1 MFFCSYKKG
10 GDMRHSHN
18 RTSLA
23 LGWSFLSW
31 VRLTLLLCGVL
42 SFGMVQATP
51 NFQAAGTAVSSNGAV
66 SPAWPT
72 HVTDDVALLIV
83 ESTGGQPAT
92 LSTAAGFVAVANS
105 PQATGLTT
113 SGTQLTV
120 FWARATSSA
129 MAAPTVADP
138 GDHVYA
144 QIITYRNV
152 IRTGNPWD
160 VTGGGFKIL
169 SSTSLTVTGVTTT
182 VADTL
187 VVQAAARDDDSA
199 AAEFG
204 SITNAGLTSI
214 GLRSDGGTT
223 QGNGGG
229 FAVWDGGQA
238 SIGATGNTTAT
249 IATAGVNAFLTLAL
263 KPAPLVVTSATL
275 NGAASVTVLN
285 GSTITAVVN
294 ASVATGSQWRS
305 TGWRISGTAPGAIT
319 CIDHTNYGVAGN
331 FTETFTI
338 TAPSTVGTYNAYFIA
353 YTDDACGANPSSA
366 LVLTGG
372 VVTQSFVEFNSTG
385 GNTATDGLH
394 FYIEDT
400 TKVQVRRANNTGQVY
415 APGSVPPSTSL
426 DNGIFLRA
434 NGQVY
439 GPSHAV
445 GGAFAPGGGMYSTYS
460 ITPASPANPSS
471 SGVQQTAT
479 GTFGITAGPQVS
491 VQWKYTTPLD
501 FITADVTII
510 IPPAYAVSAA
520 NPVRYYHVYDTF
532 LGGFDSGCG
541 LSFIDSTTGK
551 RLIGTYPPV
560 LANNACSPTTSIPAG
575 ASIVESFRERSGLS
589 FSNYCVA
596 GWNSFFFNGTPACSV
611 LQAAAMDNTVV
622 STYQDTGIGVEFD
635 FTAPGTYTFSYDF
648 VIGSPSVPPYD
659 HLEIQHDGAGTLCPE
674 YITVL
679 ACTSSTV
686 PCPAANIVT
695 SGTLTG
701 SITTSP
707 AAPAVTKSDTISIGA
722 SPSIQTIALT
732 AAAAGTV
739 TLGSTGLTSGGVA
752 SVPLNGT
759 KCWNTATSTQSCAL
773 TFVATPC
780 VNAYECLETGVTY
793 NNRTTTPAARNPL
806 YTKLSGTNFKF
817 DVVALQSGGAQATS
831 YTAAANVTVELFDDT
846 ASPAPACSAY
856 TGPVASQAIS
866 FVSADSGRKTLSTN
880 INLPNAYAK
889 LRCRVTDTNLSPT
902 ISGCSS
908 DTFAVR
914 PAAFLL
920 AQNTPNLNAGATFT
934 VQASAVQSNLSSIT
948 AAYTATPTLNVG
960 QFTGTPAFTST
971 AFLPQVLPAA
981 TAGVSSGTFT
991 YDEVGNITLPATSP
1005 STYGVSDSTFTATD
1019 TASGADDCAAG
1030 SASNTPD
1037 ASGKYGCLIG
1047 QSAALTVGRFYPDHF
1062 DFTPVFAAGC
1072 AAGGFTYMDQPMAL
1086 GYTVTAKSLARASP
1100 NPPGNTALKLYTGG
1114 KLNIAA
1120 LNAGTDLVGRLLPAV
1135 VNPLTPTWTNGVASA
1150 AASNYTFTRPVTPG
1164 ADATWGPFDALNLG
1178 VAVDDADGRG
1188 YAAAVTSFTAT
1199 TPATCA
1205 LSSASECRKYASLAA
1220 GTTRMRYGRV
1230 QLQNA
1235 YGSEYLPLPL
1245 SIAIQFWNGNWISNT
1260 LDACTT
1266 IAASQFAWDFLPAG
1280 TAGRPNNLGACESAL
1295 QVNGTAPNYTLR
1307 LSAPGAG
1314 NSGWSGIR
1322 LNLGATASGNQCT
1335 TAAVGTGPAA
1345 TTVGAPWLRFNWTVA
1360 GPAGPVDP
1368 SGRATFG
1375 VYRSPLIYR
1384 RENY

>member
-1 MFFCSYKKG
+1 MARVATV
-10 GDMRHSHN
+10 M
-18 RTSLA
+18 
-23 LGWSFLSW
+23 LG
-31 VRLTLLLCGVL
+31 LLIFQCAYA
-42 SFGMVQATP
+42 MP
-51 NFQAAGTAVSSNGAV
+51 NFQAAGIAVGSSASV
-66 SPAWPT
+66 TPAWPA
-72 HVTDDVALLIV
+72 HLTDDVALLIV
-83 ESTGGQPAT
+83 ESTGGQPVT

-105 PQATGLTT
+105 PQATGLITT
-113 SGTQLTV
+113 GTQISV
-120 FWARATSSA
+120 YWARATSSA

-169 SSTSLTVTGVTTT
+169 SSNALSVTGVTTT
-182 VADTL
+182 VTDTL
-187 VVQAAARDDDSA
+187 VVQAATRDDDSS
-199 AAEFG
+199 AAEF
-204 SITNAGLTSI
+204 SAVTNAGLTGI
-214 GLRSDGGTT
+214 LVRADGGTT

-229 FAVWDGGQA
+229 FAVWDGGKA
-238 SIGATGNTTAT
+238 AIGATGNTTAT
-249 IATAGVNAFLTLAL
+249 IAVAGVNAFLTLAL

-275 NGAASVTVLN
+275 NGAASVTVVD
-285 GSTITAVVN
+285 GSTITAIVN
-294 ASVATGSQWRS
+294 ASVAAGSQWRS
-305 TGWRISGTAPGAIT
+305 TGWRIAGTAPGTVT
-319 CIDHTNYGVAGN
+319 CIDHTNHDVAGS
-331 FTETFTI
+331 FSETFTV
-338 TAPSTVGTYNAYFIA
+338 TAPSTVGTYDAYFIA

-372 VVTQSFVEFNSTG
+372 VVTQSWVEFNSTG

-394 FYIEDT
+394 FYIEET

-415 APGSVPPSTSL
+415 APGAVPPSASL
-426 DNGIFLRA
+426 DNGIFIRA

-439 GPSHAV
+439 GPSHSV
-445 GGAFAPGGGMYSTYS
+445 SAFAPGGGMYSTYS
-460 ITPASPANPSS
+460 ITPTSPANPSS

-479 GTFGITAGPQVS
+479 GAFGITAGPQVS
-491 VQWKYTTPLD
+491 VLWKYTTPLD
-501 FITADVTII
+501 FITADVTIT
-510 IPPAYAVSAA
+510 IPAAYAVSAA
-520 NPVRYYHVYDTF
+520 NPVRYYHVYDVY
-532 LGGFDSGCG
+532 LGGSDSGCG
-541 LSFIDSTTGK
+541 LSFVDATTGK
-551 RLIGTYPPV
+551 RLIGSYPPV

-589 FSNYCVA
+589 FSNFCVA
-596 GWNSFFFNGTPACSV
+596 GWNSFFANGSPACSV
-611 LQAAAMDNTVV
+611 LQAAVMDNTVV
-622 STYQDTGIGVEFD
+622 SIYQDTGIGVEFD

-659 HLEIQHDGAGTLCPE
+659 HLEIQHDGTGTLCPKN
-674 YITVL
+674 IAVL
-679 ACTSSTV
+679 ACTSSAV
-686 PCPAANIVT
+686 PCPAANIVS

-707 AAPAVTKSDTISIGA
+707 AAPAVTKSATISVGA
-722 SPSIQTIALT
+722 SPNIQTIALT
-732 AAAAGTV
+732 AAGAGTV

-817 DVVALQSGGAQATS
+817 DVVALQSNGAQATS

-846 ASPAPACSAY
+846 SSPAPACSAY

-866 FVSADSGRKTLSTN
+866 FVTADYGRKTLSTN
-880 INLPNAYAK
+880 ISLPNAYAK

-908 DTFAVR
+908 DNFAVR

-920 AQNTPNLNAGATFT
+920 SQNTPSLNAGATFT
-934 VQASAVQSNLSSIT
+934 VQASAVQSNLSAVT
-948 AAYTATPTLNVG
+948 TAYTAAPTLNVG
-960 QFTGTPAFTST
+960 QFTGAPAFTS
-971 AFLPQVLPAA
+971 AALLPQVLPAA

-991 YDEVGNITLPATSP
+991 YDDVGSITLPSSLPAA
-1005 STYGVSDSTFTATD
+1005 YGVSDSTFTAID
-1019 TASGADDCAAG
+1019 TAGGADDCVAG
-1030 SASNTPD
+1030 SASNTLD

-1072 AAGGFTYMDQPMAL
+1072 AAGGFTYMEQPLSL
-1086 GYTVTAKSLARASP
+1086 GYTVTARSLARASP

-1114 KLNIAA
+1114 RLNIAA
-1120 LNAGTDLVGRLLPAV
+1120 LNAATDLVGRLLPAV
-1135 VNPLTPTWTNGVASA
+1135 VNPLNPAWTNGVANA
-1150 AASNYTFTRPVTPG
+1150 AASNYTFTRPVTAV

-1188 YAAAVTSFTAT
+1188 YATTVTSFTAA
-1199 TPATCA
+1199 TPATCT
-1205 LSSASECRKYASLAA
+1205 LSSASECRRYASLAS

-1230 QLQNA
+1230 QIQNR
-1235 YGSEYLPLPL
+1235 YGSEYLPLQLP
-1245 SIAIQFWNGNWISNT
+1245 IAIQYWNGNWVNNT
-1260 LDACTT
+1260 LDTCTS
-1266 IAASQFAWDFLPAG
+1266 IVLSQFAWDFLPAG
-1280 TAGRPNNLGACESAL
+1280 TTGRPNNLVACNSAL
-1295 QVNGTAPNYTLR
+1295 TVGGAAPNYTVNLT
-1307 LSAPGAG
+1307 APGAG
-1314 NSGWSGIR
+1314 HSGWSGIR
-1322 LNLGATASGNQCT
+1322 LNLGAVASGNQC
-1335 TAAVGTGPAA
+1335 AAVGGAGPAA
-1345 TTVGAPWLRFNWTVA
+1345 TTVGAPWLRYNWTGTA
-1360 GPAGPVDP
+1360 SPADP

>member
-1 MFFCSYKKG
+1 MDHSCN
-10 GDMRHSHN
+10 RHLVLPGRAVRAALH
-18 RTSLA
+18 LA
-23 LGWSFLSW
+23 L
-31 VRLTLLLCGVL
+31 LLLGLLV
-42 SFGMVQATP
+42 FQAAGATP
-51 NFQAAGTAVSSNGAV
+51 NFQAAGTAVGNTGAV

-83 ESTGGQPAT
+83 ESTGGQPVT
-92 LSTAAGFVAVANS
+92 LSTAAGFVAVTGS
-105 PQATGLTT
+105 PQATGLGTA
-113 SGTQLTV
+113 GTQLTV
-120 FWARATSSA
+120 FWARATSAA
-129 MAAPTVADP
+129 MTAPTVADP

-152 IRTGNPWD
+152 TRTGNPWD
-160 VTGGGFKIL
+160 VTGGGFKL
-169 SSTSLTVTGVTTT
+169 LGSTSVTVTGVTTT

-187 VVQAAARDDDSA
+187 VVQAVARDDDSA

-204 SITNAGLTSI
+204 AITNAGLTSI
-214 GLRSDGGTT
+214 AERVDSGTT

-229 FAVWDGGQA
+229 FAVWDGGKA
-238 SIGATGNTTAT
+238 AIGATGNTTAT
-249 IATAGVNAFLTLAL
+249 IATSGVSAFLTLAL

-275 NGAASVTVLN
+275 NGAASTTVLT
-285 GSTITAVVN
+285 GSAITAVVN

-305 TGWRISGTAPGAIT
+305 TAWRISGTAPGTLT
-319 CIDHTNYGVAGN
+319 CIDHPNHDVVGS
-331 FTETFTI
+331 FSETFTV
-338 TAPSTVGTYNAYFIA
+338 TAPSAVGTYAAYFIA

-372 VVTQSFVEFNSTG
+372 VITQSWVEFNSTG

-400 TKVQVRRANNTGQVY
+400 TKVQVKRANNTGQVY
-415 APGSVPPSTSL
+415 APTAVPPSTSL

-439 GPSHAV
+439 GPSHSV
-445 GGAFAPGGGMYSTYS
+445 STFAPGGGMYSTYS
-460 ITPASPANPSS
+460 ITPTSPANPSS
-471 SGVQQTAT
+471 SGIQQTAT
-479 GTFGITAGPQVS
+479 GSFGITAGPQVS
-491 VQWKYTTPLD
+491 VLWKYTTPLD
-501 FITADVTII
+501 FITADVTVT
-510 IPPAYAVSAA
+510 IPAAYAVSAA
-520 NPVRYYHVYDTF
+520 NPVRYYHVYDTY
-532 LGGFDSGCG
+532 LGGSDNGCG
-541 LSFIDSTTGK
+541 LSFVDASTGK

-596 GWNSFFFNGTPACSV
+596 GWNSFYANGTPACSV

-622 STYQDTGIGVEFD
+622 STYQDTGIGIEFD

-648 VIGSPSVPPYD
+648 VIGSPTVPPYD
-659 HLEIQHDGAGTLCPE
+659 HLEIRHDGAGTLCPE
-674 YITVL
+674 NIAVL

-686 PCPAANIVT
+686 PCPVANIVS

-707 AAPAVTKSDTISIGA
+707 AAPAVTKSDTISVGA
-722 SPSIQTIALT
+722 SPNIQTIALT

-739 TLGSTGLTSGGVA
+739 TLGSSGLSSGGSA

-759 KCWNTATSTQSCAL
+759 KCWNTATLSQSCAL

-780 VNAYECLETGVTY
+780 VNAYECMETGVAY

-806 YTKLSGTNFKF
+806 YTKISGTDFKF
-817 DVVALQSGGAQATS
+817 DVVALQSGGAPATS

-846 ASPAPACSAY
+846 VPPASCSAY
-856 TGPVASQAIS
+856 SSPVASQAIT
-866 FVSADSGRKTLSTN
+866 FVAGDNGRKALSAN
-880 INLPNAYAK
+880 VNLPNAYAK

-914 PAAFLL
+914 PAAFVL
-920 AQNTPNLNAGATFT
+920 AQSTPNLNAGATFT
-934 VQASAVQSNLSSIT
+934 LQASAVRSNLSSVT
-948 AAYTATPTLNVG
+948 TAYTATPTLNVG
-960 QFTGTPAFTST
+960 QFTGTPAFTSA

-981 TAGVSSGTFT
+981 TSGVSSGTFT
-991 YDEVGNITLPATSP
+991 YDDVGSITLPASLP
-1005 STYGVSDSTFTATD
+1005 GTYGVSDSTFTATD
-1019 TASGADDCAAG
+1019 TSGGADDCVAG
-1030 SASNTPD
+1030 SASNAAD

-1072 AAGGFTYMDQPMAL
+1072 AAGGFTYMDQAL
-1086 GYTVTAKSLARASP
+1086 SMGYTVTAKSLARGSP

-1114 KLNIAA
+1114 KLAIAA
-1120 LNAGTDLVGRLLPAV
+1120 VNAGTDLVGRLSPAV
-1135 VNPLTPTWTNGVASA
+1135 SNPLTPTWTNGVASA
-1150 AASNYTFTRPVTPG
+1150 AASNYTFTLPVTSVS
-1164 ADATWGPFDALNLG
+1164 DATWGPFDALNLG

-1188 YAAAVTSFTAT
+1188 YASTVTSFTAT
-1199 TPATCA
+1199 TPATCT
-1205 LSSASECRKYASLAA
+1205 LSTASECRKYASLPS
-1220 GTTRMRYGRV
+1220 GTTRMRYGRI

-1245 SIAIQFWNGNWISNT
+1245 PLAIQYWNGNWVSHAQDT
-1260 LDACTT
+1260 CTAIT
-1266 IAASQFAWDFLPAG
+1266 ASQFAWDFLPAG
-1280 TAGRPNNLGACESAL
+1280 TPGRLNNLVACNSAL
-1295 QVNGTAPNYTLR
+1295 TVGGAAPNYTVN

-1314 NSGWSGIR
+1314 RSGWSGIR
-1322 LNLGATASGNQCT
+1322 LNLGTASGNRCVAVGGSGGVAT
-1335 TAAVGTGPAA
+1335 TANLSWLQYNWTGTGR
-1345 TTVGAPWLRFNWTVA
+1345 T
-1360 GPAGPVDP
+1360 DP
-1368 SGRATFG
+1368 TGRATFG